1 MMENIFLVPDSSEP
15 QRKGGRRKEKAES
28 QAERSFGCH
37 LTGLL
42 NVQVWLPALC
52 TMCPTSLCA
61 LLEKQE
67 AHPWRKHSSAPRDQG
82 KVITKV
88 MRETPASG

>member
-1 MMENIFLVPDSSEP
+1 MMENIFPVPDSSEP
-15 QRKGGRRKEKAES
+15 KRKGGRRKEKAES
-28 QAERSFGCH
+28 HAGRSFGCH

-67 AHPWRKHSSAPRDQG
+67 GTSLEKTLQHTQRL
-82 KVITKV
+82 
-88 MRETPASG
+88 RESHN